1 MLPDRSSHRKRVREL
16 KFHLARNEGRN
27 AITAYGDGYVDVN
40 QQRFERS
47 LVVLPDRLIPEWQ
60 TGVPPGAA
68 SLGLLA
74 ALDAEL
80 VLIGTGRS
88 LQFPPAEALRPL
100 IEARL
105 GFEIMDTQAACRTY
119 NILMAENRRVAAA
132 LIL

>member
-1 MLPDRSSHRKRVREL
+1 MAD
-16 KFHLARNEGRN
+16 GR
-27 AITAYGDGYVDVN
+27 
-40 QQRFERS
+40 
-47 LVVLPDRLIPEWQ
+47 
-60 TGVPPGAA
+60 
-68 SLGLLA
+68 A